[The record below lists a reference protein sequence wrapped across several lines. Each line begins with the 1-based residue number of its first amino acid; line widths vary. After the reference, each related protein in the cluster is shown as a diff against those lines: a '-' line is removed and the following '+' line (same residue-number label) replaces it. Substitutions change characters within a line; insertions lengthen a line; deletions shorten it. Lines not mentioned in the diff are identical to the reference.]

1 MAEEPLCSHLP
12 RRPEEAEP
20 RPDGGLAGREAAD
33 KEDAPPFPG
42 EGVWP
47 DAADRRILGLIQSG
61 FPLEKRPYAE
71 IGRLLGLGE
80 EEALRRIR
88 SLRQRRIIRRI
99 GANFDSARLGWSSTL
114 CAARVPEDLL
124 EEFVAEV
131 NSHPGV
137 THNYLRRHEYNVWFT
152 VIAPSEEALAAL
164 PEKIAQRTG
173 IPVLS
178 LPAARLYKIKVD
190 FPWEIQAD
198 PDGPGECCQAPRI

>member
-1 MAEEPLCSHLP
+1 MAEEPLCSHVP
-12 RRPEEAEP
+12 IRRKAAEP
-20 RPDGGLAGREAAD
+20 RPEGCSARREDSD
-33 KEDAPPFPG
+33 KEDASAPPE
-42 EGVWP
+42 EGIPP
-47 DAADRRILGLIQSG
+47 DAVDRRILGLIQSG
-61 FPLEKRPYAE
+61 FPLEERPYAE
-71 IGRLLGLGE
+71 IGRLVGLGE

-124 EEFVAEV
+124 EKFVAEV

-152 VIAPSEEALAAL
+152 VIAPSQEALAAI
-164 PEKIAQRTG
+164 PEKIARRTG

-178 LPAARLYKIKVD
+178 LPATRLYKIKVD

-198 PDGPGECCQAPRI
+198 PDGPGECCQAPGI